1 MGRLWFC
8 SFSDF
13 LSVLTQQ
20 IGLCD
25 WRYDPCFY
33 LFLAVRIVAC
43 LGIFCIHGPIIST
56 LGLTNVDLCDFYS
69 SADLFDIQ
77 SPGLHV
83 GFILLSTHSTLLHL
97 MISPRTVILYMGLK
111 PTCQTGYGKLLQSYS
126 LLFMFANACTF
137 FFFTKE
143 VQVSFPNRN
152 TFLFYFLCISMIT
165 IISFV
170 INMPKSLITV
180 FIQFVMF
187 LLLAVSLLRRLTV
200 MGNPTFNNCR

>member
-137 FFFTKE
+137 FFFYQRSTGFFSKP
-143 VQVSFPNRN
+143 QYIFI
-152 TFLFYFLCISMIT
+152 LFSLYFNDHHYFICDQYAKVFNYCFYT
-165 IISFV
+165 ICH
-170 INMPKSLITV
+170 V
-180 FIQFVMF
+180 FIAGCVFTEEIDCNGK
-187 LLLAVSLLRRLTV
+187 SDI
-200 MGNPTFNNCR
+200 